1 MTEPNARNVSNTVA
15 KATTELAAIEESG
28 KVAGKTNFMELAEL
42 IGLDGSKLQ
51 AIAGGWLPAQKD
63 LSAWRELRCFTTT
76 DSYSCF
82 DHAGSATIGATS
94 YAGRESIALKETH
107 RRSFRRSGRR
117 TEDRVQIRCA

>member
-1 MTEPNARNVSNTVA
+1 MNLEDHIGDIIRKARGMSKISPEAAA
-15 KATTELAAIEESG
+15 KAAEVSPTELAAIEESG

-76 DSYSCF
+76 DS
-82 DHAGSATIGATS
+82 
-94 YAGRESIALKETH
+94 SIAVNCYLIWDEVS
-107 RRSFRRSGRR
+107 R
-117 TEDRVQIRCA
+117 